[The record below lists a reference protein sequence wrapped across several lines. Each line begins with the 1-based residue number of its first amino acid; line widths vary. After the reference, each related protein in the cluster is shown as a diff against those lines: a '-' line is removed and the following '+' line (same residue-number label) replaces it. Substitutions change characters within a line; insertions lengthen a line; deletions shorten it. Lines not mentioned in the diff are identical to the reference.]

1 MQIDLSII
9 NLIMEA
15 SLLVK
20 LVMLVLVL
28 ASLWSWTIIFSKR
41 FAMRRARRAADSF
54 EDRFWSAEDLSTL
67 YSRITGRGHE
77 PSGLERIFE
86 AGFWG
91 FWRFGKGGGG
101 GSRGIPEGGPRL
113 VGGGPNPGKGKM
125 GARLCLFASGGSG
138 RSC

>member
-20 LVMLVLVL
+20 LVMLVLVF

-77 PSGLERIFE
+77 PSGMERIFE

-91 FWRFGKGGGG
+91 FGRLRKRGGVDPGG
-101 GSRGIPEGGPRL
+101 ILEGGQRSMR
-113 VGGGPNPGKGKM
+113 GGLN
-125 GARLCLFASGGSG
+125 RE
-138 RSC
+138 